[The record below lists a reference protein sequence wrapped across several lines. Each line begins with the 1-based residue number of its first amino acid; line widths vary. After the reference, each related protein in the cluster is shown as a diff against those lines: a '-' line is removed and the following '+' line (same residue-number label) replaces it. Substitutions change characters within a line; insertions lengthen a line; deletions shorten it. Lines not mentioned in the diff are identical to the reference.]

1 MSETITVALLGLG
14 RIGSQFAAG
23 LSEHIKGGT
32 SPIKIV
38 AVAEANP
45 ESEAAAKFKADGV
58 PVYPGALGVVD
69 MGVDVDVIF
78 DLTGMS
84 DMRQTL
90 RESLKAAGNRHTV
103 IVPEVMVRI
112 FWALLDTGEDLTG
125 PLREGY

>member
-23 LSEHIKGGT
+23 LSDHIKGGT

-45 ESEAAAKFKADGV
+45 ESQAAAKFKADGV
-58 PVYPGALGVVD
+58 PVYTDALKVVEIGD
-69 MGVDVDVIF
+69 EVDVIF

-103 IVPEVMVRI
+103 IHGSHFLGIVGHRRRPDR
-112 FWALLDTGEDLTG
+112 AAQRRLLTV
-125 PLREGY
+125 

>member
-58 PVYPGALGVVD
+58 PVYPDALGVVD
-69 MGVDVDVIF
+69 MGVDVDVI
-78 DLTGMS
+78 MS